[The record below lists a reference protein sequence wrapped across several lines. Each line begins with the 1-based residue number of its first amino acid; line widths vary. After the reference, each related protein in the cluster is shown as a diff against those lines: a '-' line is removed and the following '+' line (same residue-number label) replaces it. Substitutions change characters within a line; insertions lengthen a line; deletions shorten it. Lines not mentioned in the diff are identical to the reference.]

1 MNRIAGIGWMAALVL
16 ALAVIAVSPVL
27 AVDSPYPSI
36 LVSSTGGYQND
47 LVATVTWDV
56 DHYKYLYELSFFQT
70 YVNPTSGYQYPMTVF
85 SVGNGPNNYVFRNAG
100 NDAGWNSPNHNPVS
114 GNSVLWNN
122 GTNPAVP
129 VGRVVK
135 FWYDSDNPFQLVN
148 VSMTAQRAGGG
159 QTLGM
164 GPIPEPSVLAS
175 LVLGFAGL
183 GGVVLRRRFVK

>member
-1 MNRIAGIGWMAALVL
+1 MNRIVGIGCMAALVL
-16 ALAVIAVSPVL
+16 ALAVIAVGPVL
-27 AVDSPYPSI
+27 AVDNPYPST
-36 LVSSTGGYQND
+36 LVSSTGSYQND

-56 DHYKYLYELSFFQT
+56 DHYKYFYELSFFQT
-70 YVNPTSGYQYPMTVF
+70 YVNPTTGYQYPLTVF
-85 SVGNGPNNYVFRNAG
+85 SVGNTSNYVFRNAG
-100 NDAGWNSPNHNPVS
+100 NDVGWNNPNHNPVS
-114 GNSVLWNN
+114 GNSVLWNST
-122 GTNPAVP
+122 GKTPVP
-129 VGRVVK
+129 VGTVVK

-159 QTLGM
+159 LTLGM